1 MKNRVLARVDFYHSY
16 FENGIFSG
24 VKVEPLS
31 ETTQILRNFRAGIKH
46 HDGSFRLFINVDNS
60 CDSFI
65 NLAVGTRLYFRLV
78 LTDPDWPLMSEHNHF
93 CSACG
98 ALGIFFANQSQSKS
112 RRV

>member
-98 ALGIFFANQSQSKS
+98 ALGI
-112 RRV
+112 